1 MICAGVTDTELS
13 VTTCTYA
20 WKGAKIMKKA
30 MIIQPMAGKTNE
42 EIVATRERAIATLI
56 ANGYEIINNLFT
68 VEWNSK
74 DEMESRGVVNIPL
87 CFLAKSLEKMY
98 LCHAVY
104 FCKGWEN
111 ARGCRIE
118 HAAEREDGVELIY
131 ET

>member
-20 WKGAKIMKKA
+20 WKGATIMKKS
-30 MIIQPMAGKTNE
+30 MLSQPMAGKTNE
-42 EIVATRERAIATLI
+42 EIVATRERAIATLTE
-56 ANGYEIINNLFT
+56 NGYEIINTLFAD
-68 VEWNSK
+68 EWYGK
-74 DEMESRGVVNIPL
+74 DAMESRGVVQIPL
-87 CFLAKSLEKMY
+87 YFLAKSLESMSM
-98 LCHAVY
+98 CNAVY

-118 HAAEREDGVELIY
+118 HDAAREYGLELVY